1 MTSMSDPQHTGADE
15 EVVTQQENI
24 NQDTA
29 TDDSELAVEVDLL
42 KAENRRLRELLAA
55 AQRSR
60 YRNTAIALG
69 SVGLLCGIL
78 GVIVPTGTD
87 VLFALAGIGV
97 FGGVLTYFLTPERFI
112 SADVG
117 KQVYTATADSFER
130 LCHDLGLSDR
140 RLYVAA
146 SGTENVPTGPSNQSQ
161 LADSWLFIPQTAET
175 EVPDFSTLN
184 SSFVIDDGQ
193 RGLSIRPTGSGL
205 LATVTRSL
213 SEPLG
218 ETPDVICEQ
227 LADAIVEDLEL
238 AQSMTYEIDPAT
250 SRISVQITGVL
261 YGDGTQF
268 DHPVVSLIA
277 VGLAAGLEHPV
288 EPTVTGTDPLS
299 VTLRTKISDG

>member
-1 MTSMSDPQHTGADE
+1 
-15 EVVTQQENI
+15 
-24 NQDTA
+24 
-29 TDDSELAVEVDLL
+29 
-42 KAENRRLRELLAA
+42 
-55 AQRSR
+55 
-60 YRNTAIALG
+60 
-69 SVGLLCGIL
+69 LCGIL

-140 RLYVAA
+140 RLYIAA
-146 SGTENVPTGPSNQSQ
+146 PSNENVPAGTSNESQ
-161 LADSWLFIPQTAET
+161 LVDSWLFIPQTPET
-175 EVPDFSTLN
+175 DVPDFSTLDA
-184 SSFVIDDGQ
+184 SFVIEDGK

-213 SEPLG
+213 SEPLD
-218 ETPDVICEQ
+218 ETPEAICEQ

-238 AQSMTYEIDPAT
+238 AQNIQYEFDPAT
-250 SRISVQITGVL
+250 NRISVQITGVL